1 MPATM
6 TQAKTMNS
14 MFMATRRKETND
26 PNSGGDEEDER
37 DPRPRLSEKIER
49 EDQQGNEECQTPN
62 NRKHFQK

>member
-1 MPATM
+1 
-6 TQAKTMNS
+6 
-14 MFMATRRKETND
+14 MATRRKETND